1 MYSLSEKETAIYK
14 RNHKLKRTCTIVLVV
29 LLGITFVGH
38 QFATSI
44 WGPYSIMNGTTFED
58 YDSFV
63 KFMEQNILPEQQNNS
78 SDDSASEIVGDTIY
92 YDEYGNEISEE
103 EALTRRL
110 EDLSGNV
117 VCEYIDC
124 NKSVISIRY
133 TPKDGT
139 ILPITVC
146 TQDDLSKAKQT
157 AAIRHVIFGTFYIIE
172 WLAIVLIYFLK
183 KAK

>member
-1 MYSLSEKETAIYK
+1 
-14 RNHKLKRTCTIVLVV
+14 
-29 LLGITFVGH
+29 
-38 QFATSI
+38 
-44 WGPYSIMNGTTFED
+44 
-58 YDSFV
+58 
-63 KFMEQNILPEQQNNS
+63 MEQNILPEQQNNS
-78 SDDSASEIVGDTIY
+78 SDDSASEIVDDTIY

-110 EDLSGNV
+110 EDLNGNV
-117 VCEYIDC
+117 VCEYIDR

-146 TQDDLSKAKQT
+146 TQSDLIKAKQT
-157 AAIRHVIFGTFYIIE
+157 AAIRHVIFGTIYIIE